1 MMAGFAGKVVL
12 ITGAAGGIGQA
23 MCRHFAG
30 RGGRIAA
37 LDRAAS
43 VSDLGRRL
51 TGDGFEATAVVA
63 DIAEPSQVAE
73 AVSQIHHDLGH
84 IDVLINNAGFSKTPN
99 LETATPETWQ
109 EDIAGNLGGTFH
121 CTRLALEDM
130 KAASAGAIVNIASVN
145 GLMALGDPA
154 YSAAKAGLINYT
166 KSVALEYG
174 RFGIRANVI
183 CPGTVRTP
191 ILDKK
196 AERNPNVEA
205 QLVKWYPLGRVAEP
219 IEIAKAAAFLA
230 SDDASAITGTMLA
243 VDCGLTAGNIVM
255 ARELTAAEF

>member
-1 MMAGFAGKVVL
+1 MMTDFAGKVVL

-23 MCRHFAG
+23 LCRLFAG

-37 LDRAAS
+37 LDRAPT
-43 VSDLGRRL
+43 VLEFGRQL
-51 TGDGFEATAVVA
+51 TGEGFDAAAVVA
-63 DIAEPSQVAE
+63 DIADLSQVGQ
-73 AVSQIHHDLGH
+73 AVAQIHDDLGN
-84 IDVLINNAGFSKTPN
+84 IDILINNAGFSKAPN
-99 LETATPETWQ
+99 LETATPETWN
-109 EDIAGNLGGTFH
+109 EDIAGNLGGAFH
-121 CTRLALEDM
+121 CTRLAIEDM
-130 KAASAGAIVNIASVN
+130 KAAGAGAIVNIGSVN
-145 GLMALGDPA
+145 GLSALGDPA
-154 YSAAKAGLINYT
+154 YSAAKAGLISYT

-196 AERNPNVEA
+196 AERNPDVEA

-243 VDCGLTAGNIVM
+243 VDCGLTAGNILM